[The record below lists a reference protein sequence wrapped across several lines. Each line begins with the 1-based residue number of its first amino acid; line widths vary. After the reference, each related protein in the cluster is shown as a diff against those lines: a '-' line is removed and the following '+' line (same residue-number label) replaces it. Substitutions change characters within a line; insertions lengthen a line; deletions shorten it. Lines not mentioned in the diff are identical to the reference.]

1 MALVEIAKVWCAPGT
16 LKDRDSTPASPMAGY
31 KIESSICLPFGSFMG
46 GIRLNLWFVVN
57 LPAPVVQLDRATA
70 SGAVGCGFEPRR
82 AQLTLKMRVT
92 ARLRKPV
99 SPRLVGSVAQSVR
112 ACTLISAGSLVR
124 VQSDPH

>member
-1 MALVEIAKVWCAPGT
+1 MALVEIAKVWRARAHSRVAT
-16 LKDRDSTPASPMAGY
+16 HHLRHRMAGY